1 MDALHPFQPSMTFS
15 AQQHQVLAL
24 AAVFQAAQLVHM
36 VASSGAN
43 RIGDSAEHYRDVC
56 IKAALNIR
64 PDVNRNHN
72 SQTFFPNLSDL
83 QLGLQSL
90 EHCFSNPY
98 QSLPSQTRLPRLRIK
113 NSKLALNYA
122 LSLLSLSAKVY
133 RHSAHQKKIL
143 QGQQNI
149 IRQLAFFDYQYH
161 HPNIIAPL
169 AQLYS
174 DTASTLKPKI
184 IVQGN
189 AESFKHPNEVAMIR
203 ALLFAGL
210 QAAHYWRNLGGSPMK
225 LIFSKGKILK
235 EIRYFAQI
243 QHQQVKFAEI
253 ET

>member
-1 MDALHPFQPSMTFS
+1 MEALQPFQPSISFS

-36 VASSGAN
+36 VASAGTN
-43 RIGDSAEHYRDVC
+43 RMGDSAEHYRNVS

-64 PDVNRNHN
+64 PDVNSNRN
-72 SQTFFPNLSDL
+72 SQTFFPNLADL

-90 EHCFSNPY
+90 EQCFSHPY
-98 QSLPSQTRLPRLRIK
+98 HSLPSHTRLPRLRIK
-113 NSKLALNYA
+113 HSKLPLNYA

-133 RHSAHQKKIL
+133 RQSEHQKKIL
-143 QGQQNI
+143 QAQQNI

-174 DTASTLKPKI
+174 DTASTFKPKI

-225 LIFSKGKILK
+225 LIFSKSKMLK
-235 EIRYFAQI
+235 EIRYFAQL
-243 QHQQVKFAEI
+243 QHQQVRFAEI